1 MGLVSGHAEYPLNS
15 RPGSVYSSQAELGF
29 LISSVHKEI
38 RNGDIYMA
46 YKHLATLAEVMEVSL
61 SALEVRGSFST
72 GKERYF
78 LGGGQGRGR
87 GP

>member
-1 MGLVSGHAEYPLNS
+1 
-15 RPGSVYSSQAELGF
+15 
-29 LISSVHKEI
+29 
-38 RNGDIYMA
+38 MA